1 MAITATSSS
10 LRASWRV
17 VEGDDTVGPLSVDH
31 SLLANLMMLS
41 RAPLCAYKQAIHPTA
56 EMQGVL
62 RGLGDSINRGEPA
75 Y

>member
-1 MAITATSSS
+1 
-10 LRASWRV
+10 
-17 VEGDDTVGPLSVDH
+17 
-31 SLLANLMMLS
+31 MMLS
-41 RAPLCAYKQAIHPTA
+41 RVPLCAYKQAIHPTA